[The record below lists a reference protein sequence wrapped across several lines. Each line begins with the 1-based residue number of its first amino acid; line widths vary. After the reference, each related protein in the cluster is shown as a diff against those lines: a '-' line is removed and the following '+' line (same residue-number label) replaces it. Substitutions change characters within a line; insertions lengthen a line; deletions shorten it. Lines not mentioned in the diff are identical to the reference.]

1 MLRQTSL
8 PGLLA
13 AAVFLLLASGCS
25 KPETGED
32 EAEEETADCKA
43 SILILEAPSPKPLIL
58 ILETLNP

>member
-1 MLRQTSL
+1 L
-8 PGLLA
+8 
-13 AAVFLLLASGCS
+13 